1 MILLVFKFT
10 VSIVREFYLKD
21 LSTFPERLVHFI
33 KVLYEILSFKD
44 LILKVLVE
52 LFLLIP
58 SISLATKLL
67 ASAANAMSVPKN
79 F

>member
-58 SISLATKLL
+58 SIALATNLL
-67 ASAANAMSVPKN
+67 ESAANAMSVPKN

>member
-21 LSTFPERLVHFI
+21 LPTFPERLVHFI

-58 SISLATKLL
+58 SIALATNLL
-67 ASAANAMSVPKN
+67 ESAANAMSVPKN